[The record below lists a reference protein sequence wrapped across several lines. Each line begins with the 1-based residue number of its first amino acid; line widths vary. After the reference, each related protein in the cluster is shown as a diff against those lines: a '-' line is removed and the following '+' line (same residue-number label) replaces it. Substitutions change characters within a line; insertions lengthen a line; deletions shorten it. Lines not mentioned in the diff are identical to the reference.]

1 MIKTHEM
8 DVNTSM
14 FNQLEKSN
22 YLITDKKDIEINDYI
37 LFKQTEIVE
46 VEVLNEENEQEIK
59 QETKQETKYTGLY
72 SLVQIRDVI
81 THQGLKEGFVLVVF
95 SKV

>member
-1 MIKTHEM
+1 MVKTHEI

-22 YLITDKKDIEINDYI
+22 YLITDKKNVEINDYI

-46 VEVLNEENEQEIK
+46 IENEENTQEV
-59 QETKQETKYTGLY
+59 KQETKYTGLY
-72 SLVQIRDVI
+72 SLVQVRDVI
-81 THQGLKEGFVLVVF
+81 THQGLKEGFVLLVF
-95 SKV
+95 NKV